1 MRQIINH
8 YFIVEAYEKLVEDI
22 HELLNHKTK
31 HLDIEESKIVEEA
44 SLTEDLGADSFDTV
58 ELIMA
63 LEEQFEIEIS
73 DDEAQ
78 EILTVKNAIDF
89 INQKISKKEEI

>member
-1 MRQIINH
+1 MNDTFERIKKIIA
-8 YFIVEAYEKLVEDI
+8 E
-22 HELLNHKTK
+22 

>member
-1 MRQIINH
+1 MNDIFNRIKKIIA
-8 YFIVEAYEKLVEDI
+8 E
-22 HELLNHKTK
+22 
-31 HLDIEESKIVEEA
+31 HLDIDEAKIVLEA
-44 SLTEDLGADSFDTV
+44 SLTDDLGADSFDTV

-78 EILTVKNAIDF
+78 EILTVKHAIDLV
-89 INQKISKKEEI
+89 NKKLAKKEDL